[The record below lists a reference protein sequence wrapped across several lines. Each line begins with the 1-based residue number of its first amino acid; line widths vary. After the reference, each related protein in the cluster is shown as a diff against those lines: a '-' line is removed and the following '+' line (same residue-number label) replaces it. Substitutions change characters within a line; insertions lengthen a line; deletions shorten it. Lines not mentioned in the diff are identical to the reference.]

1 MTDVDIVTNGPMM
14 TADTDLPHTL
24 ATVVAATH
32 RPSVG
37 DSPILVAIA
46 GKTAVALVGL
56 EPTRPGAKDFKS
68 GTCRSTVIH
77 WVPLSSP

>member
-1 MTDVDIVTNGPMM
+1 
-14 TADTDLPHTL
+14 
-24 ATVVAATH
+24 
-32 RPSVG
+32 
-37 DSPILVAIA
+37 
-46 GKTAVALVGL
+46 VALVGL